1 MGIKTSEQFLEE
13 VKKLRPEVYC
23 MGEKVDDMINHPIL
37 KQPLKNMCRTY
48 DAAHDP
54 LTAKHATEESTLIKG
69 ETINT
74 FNGLFT
80 SRDDLFHRVE
90 YLRLW
95 QNYVAAC
102 TYRCPANGLFN
113 GVFSITADMDEK
125 NGTNY
130 HERFVDYLKW
140 CHKEDIFVSGGIMDV
155 RGNRSLPPGKQA
167 DPDMHL
173 RIVDRKKGGIVVR
186 GAKAHQTGAML
197 AQETLVIP
205 GAVMRTE
212 EEKDYAVSFAVPN
225 GTKGMT
231 YIVQH
236 SFGDDRALVAE
247 DIDLGNVKYGSR
259 FDATCLLIFDDVLVP
274 WERVFMCGEYD
285 FTQALF
291 RRFLPIM
298 RMFEA
303 GCRPGLFD
311 VLIGAT
317 MAMADYN
324 GIPKA
329 SHVKA
334 KLQQIAYIAQS
345 TFGIAIAG
353 CHYAKKVPGD
363 LYIPDQTYCSASK
376 ICSIDGW
383 YEAAKLAIDVTGG
396 ISMSL
401 PSEKDWK
408 HPVAGKWMEKY
419 LKGDAKYPTE
429 DRIRMIRLIES
440 LTQGAMGPS
449 LHHGGGP
456 LEAHYTTLRQSLV
469 TEHQKNLAK
478 NLAGITEEKKM

>member
-1 MGIKTSEQFLEE
+1 MAIKTGEQFLEE
-13 VKKLRPEVYC
+13 VKKLTPEVYC
-23 MGEKVDDMINHPIL
+23 MGEKVEDMINHPIL

-54 LTAKHATEESTLIKG
+54 VTAKYATEESTLIKG
-69 ETINT
+69 EIINR

-80 SRDDLFHRVE
+80 SREALFNRIQ

-113 GVFSITADMDEK
+113 ALFSITADMDEK

-130 HERFVDYLKW
+130 HGRFVDYLKW
-140 CHKEDIFVSGGIMDV
+140 CQKNDIFVSGAIMDV
-155 RGNRSLPPGKQA
+155 RGDRSLPPGKQV
-167 DPDMHL
+167 DPDMYV
-173 RIVDRKKGGIVVR
+173 RVVEKRKDGIVVR
-186 GAKAHQTGAML
+186 GAKAHQSGSML

-212 EEKDYAVSFAVPN
+212 DEKDYAVSFAVPN

-259 FDATCLLIFDDVLVP
+259 FDATALLIFDDVFVP

-285 FTQALF
+285 FTQTLF

-311 VLIGAT
+311 VLIGAS
-317 MAMADYN
+317 MAMAEYN
-324 GIPKA
+324 GIARA
-329 SHVKA
+329 SHVRS
-334 KLQQIAYIAQS
+334 KLQRMAYIAQS
-345 TFGIAIAG
+345 TYGVAIAG
-353 CHYAKKVPGD
+353 CHFAKEVPGGI
-363 LYIPDQTYCSASK
+363 YIPDQVYCSTSK
-376 ICSIDGW
+376 ITSIDGW
-383 YEAAKLAIDVTGG
+383 YEVAKLAIDITGG
-396 ISMSL
+396 LSMSL
-401 PSEKDWK
+401 PSEKDWR
-408 HPVAGKWMEKY
+408 HPVAGKFMEKY
-419 LKGDAKYPTE
+419 LRGNPQYSTE
-429 DRIRMIRLIES
+429 ERIRMIRLIES

-456 LEAHYTTLRQSLV
+456 LEAHYTTIRQSLV

-478 NLAGITEEKKM
+478 ALAGITDKKSK